1 MSFLSNGPFSYNR
14 FDAADRLYQSINEK
28 KKLDPVGQEDGD
40 IDNDGDEDS
49 SDEYLHA
56 KRKAIGRAMSK
67 KKGKKE
73 EVKEECVEE
82 NCGCGQTPCKTEEKK
97 KKYKMKKEE
106 ITREDVFD
114 YLIESNLVNNV
125 VSAEVLLDHMSDA
138 WLEEIVEDLAT
149 RTKNI
154 IDADRAGA
162 HGPGDHIRKLQ
173 GAAAHSMNKMN
184 HQARYKKGKV

>member
-40 IDNDGDEDS
+40 IDNDGDQDS

-67 KKGKKE
+67 KKDKKE
-73 EVKEECVEE
+73 MKES
-82 NCGCGQTPCKTEEKK
+82 CGCDEDPCECGEKK
-97 KKYKMKKEE
+97 KKYKMKKED

-173 GAAAHSMNKMN
+173 GAAAHSINKMK
-184 HQARYKKGKV
+184 HQARYQKGKV